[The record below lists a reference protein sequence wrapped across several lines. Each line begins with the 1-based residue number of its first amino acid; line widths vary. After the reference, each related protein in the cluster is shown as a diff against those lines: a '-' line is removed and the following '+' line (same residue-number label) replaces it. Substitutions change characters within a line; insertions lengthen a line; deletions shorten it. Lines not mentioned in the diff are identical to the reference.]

1 MPIKIRIPQQ
11 ELFNEETNEF
21 FTVKETNLTLEHSLV
36 SISKWESKWHIPYL
50 SNNEKTPEQVI
61 DYLRCMTITQNVNPE
76 IYNYIPMDEVIRI
89 KEYIE
94 DPMTAT
100 TITKQ
105 EGKGRS
111 RKVLTSELIYF
122 YMFSYNIPIDMEK
135 WHLNRLL
142 MLIDVFNEENKPKK
156 KMSKQQVMSRNASLN
171 AARRAQLNSL
181 G

>member
-1 MPIKIRIPQQ
+1 MPIKITIPEQ
-11 ELFNEETNEF
+11 EFFNEENNEF
-21 FTVKETNLTLEHSLV
+21 ITVKETNLTLEHSLV

-50 SNNEKTPEQVI
+50 GKNEKTPEQAI

-76 IYNYIPMDEVIRI
+76 IYNYIPMDEVLRI

-122 YMFSYNIPIDMEK
+122 YMFSYNIPVEMEK

-156 KMSKQQVMSRNASLN
+156 KMSKQQVMSRNATLN

>member
-76 IYNYIPMDEVIRI
+76 IYNYIPMDEVVRI

-122 YMFSYNIPIDMEK
+122 YMFSYNIPVDMEK

>member
-36 SISKWESKWHIPYL
+36 SISKWESKWHVPYL

-122 YMFSYNIPIDMEK
+122 YMFSYNIPVDMEK

>member
-21 FTVKETNLTLEHSLV
+21 FTVKETNLILEHSLV

-76 IYNYIPMDEVIRI
+76 IYNYIPMDEAIRI

-122 YMFSYNIPIDMEK
+122 YMFSYNIPVDMEK

>member
-1 MPIKIRIPQQ
+1 MPIKITIPEQ
-11 ELFNEETNEF
+11 EFFNEENNEF
-21 FTVKETNLTLEHSLV
+21 ITVKETNLTLEHSLV

-50 SNNEKTPEQVI
+50 GKNEKTPEQAI

-76 IYNYIPMDEVIRI
+76 IYNYIPMDEVVRI

-122 YMFSYNIPIDMEK
+122 YMFSYNIPVEMEK

-156 KMSKQQVMSRNASLN
+156 KMSKQQVMSRNATLN